1 MKRVATGTKKVAMPP
16 VPGEAP
22 VGDAGPVD
30 AAPTGMPGEPGMPG
44 MEEGAP
50 GEEASEIVQLLD
62 VIKELAEGRL
72 PAADAVE
79 AIQGLVG
86 QAPVG
91 PEGEMAPG
99 AEAGAPEPSPMD
111 VGGPGAGGPVAK
123 RIPFSA
129 LLDKLA
135 KEYAN
140 KINKRGTMAT
150 KREAELQGGEK
161 PKGQYPDWKPQGD
174 PPQSA
179 SAPSHYK
186 MHKSRPAKD
195 FDGDASEYGKLW
207 NIDAEFIPNSDRR
220 LAGWKISDDNT
231 PLFMVTGAGAWEE
244 MLDQKWAELS
254 AREYGEQLV
263 RAILNHGLESTM
275 EEVSATAVKAV
286 KKTADTDLVL
296 DPKLVAAAEAKAND
310 LADER
315 VAAFQV
321 RFLEGI
327 KVAFDLQSKNVID
340 NPIKAAAYDVLTA
353 AGLDGEL
360 AEKVADSEIV
370 QTHFEGAIKEALKY
384 TEMAPESFEQVKAH
398 VASLPATKV
407 VEAIK
412 AGKSS
417 DEVEEVIADVALAQM
432 RKRASANI
440 GGVRPSKSDSL
451 AQGFD
456 EKVRT
461 AVRSGVS
468 RTARLQVPTNSRPT
482 FAKPGARA
490 IG

>member
-1 MKRVATGTKKVAMPP
+1 
-16 VPGEAP
+16 
-22 VGDAGPVD
+22 
-30 AAPTGMPGEPGMPG
+30 MPGEPGMEG

-79 AIQGLVG
+79 AIQGLLG
-86 QAPVG
+86 ESPMG
-91 PEGEMAPG
+91 PEGEMPPG
-99 AEAGAPEPSPMD
+99 AEEGMAEPAPMD
-111 VGGPGAGGPVAK
+111 VGGPSGGGPVA
-123 RIPFSA
+123 RRVPFSA

-195 FDGDASEYGKLW
+195 FDGDATEYGKLW

-220 LAGWKISDDNT
+220 LAGWRISDSDQ
-231 PLFMVTGAGAWEE
+231 PIFMVTGAGAWED
-244 MLDQKWAELS
+244 MLNQKWAEFS
-254 AREYGEQLV
+254 SREYGEQLV
-263 RAILNHGLESTM
+263 KAILNDGLEATM
-275 EEVSATAVKAV
+275 EEVSATPVKAI
-286 KKTADTDLVL
+286 KKTADEDTDLVL
-296 DPKLVAAAEAKAND
+296 DPKLVAAAEAKADD
-310 LADER
+310 LANER

-384 TEMAPESFEQVKAH
+384 TEMAPESFEEVKAH
-398 VASLPATKV
+398 VASLPSTKV

-412 AGKSS
+412 SGKSS
-417 DEVEEVIADVALAQM
+417 EEVEEVIADVALAQM

-440 GGVRPSKSDSL
+440 GGVRPSTSDPLLKS
-451 AQGFD
+451 FD
-456 EKVRT
+456 DKVRT
-461 AVRSGVS
+461 AVRSGIS
-468 RTARLQVPTNSRPT
+468 KTARVQVPTSARPSYG
-482 FAKPGARA
+482 KPGARA